1 MNRIVTFLFR
11 NESLVLF
18 SVSLLF
24 ASSFFFLGHFV
35 TIDGPAHVYNA
46 ELIAGKLF
54 GSNPLVDSYYSWNN
68 DFVPNWLGHFLLLVF
83 KLFLSGS
90 TAEKLLLSLYL
101 LGIVFSLRYL
111 IQSFNPANGLLA
123 LLSIPFVFNTFLYY
137 GFYNFCLSLIFI
149 FWISG
154 FVVRNIEKWTLK
166 RCFQLSILLLLSF
179 FAHLS
184 GFIIVGIFLFA
195 FVLFRLLQKLFTRSP
210 FFLNEV
216 RSSLFITIACLP
228 SLSLFLIYWLSH
240 HNDGALTYKSTGE
253 IFDYFISGTPLIAY
267 GQSEVIWT
275 GKLVLLLAG
284 GVFGVLIYRS
294 IRRKFFDKSD
304 FLLLIGLVV
313 IALSF
318 LLPDSDSRGGYMTL
332 RLVLISFLFLVAW
345 LGTQKMQRILQLSLI
360 SAFLILSV
368 LHIRMRLGSQR
379 VLNEIANEID
389 QASKFV
395 NEGSII
401 LPVHRPADWDWLTAH
416 MSNYICADKSCVVL
430 ENYEAPQDYFPLR
443 YSENHPQ
450 NVVYSYSKETYCSEV
465 ISKLNSGVFSV
476 QYLLEF
482 GTDLS
487 FEYPCESVFK
497 DYSDSLFKPIYSGK
511 FVKLH
516 QLK

>member
-54 GSNPLVDSYYSWNN
+54 GNLIAGKLFGNNPLVDSYYSWNS

-83 KLFLSGS
+83 KLFFSGS

-101 LGIVFSLRYL
+101 FGMVFSLRYL

-137 GFYNFCLSLIFI
+137 GFYNFCLSLIFV

-166 RCFQLSILLLLSF
+166 RYFQLSILLLLSF

-216 RSSLFITIACLP
+216 RSSLFITVACLP
-228 SLSLFLIYWLSH
+228 AFSLFLIYWLGH
-240 HNDGALTYKSTGE
+240 HNDGELSYKSATTTAN
-253 IFDYFISGTPLIAY
+253 YLIKVPAR
-267 GQSEVIWT
+267 
-275 GKLVLLLAG
+275 
-284 GVFGVLIYRS
+284 FS
-294 IRRKFFDKSD
+294 I
-304 FLLLIGLVV
+304 
-313 IALSF
+313 
-318 LLPDSDSRGGYMTL
+318 
-332 RLVLISFLFLVAW
+332 ISFQEHL
-345 LGTQKMQRILQLSLI
+345 
-360 SAFLILSV
+360 
-368 LHIRMRLGSQR
+368 
-379 VLNEIANEID
+379 
-389 QASKFV
+389 
-395 NEGSII
+395 
-401 LPVHRPADWDWLTAH
+401 
-416 MSNYICADKSCVVL
+416 
-430 ENYEAPQDYFPLR
+430 
-443 YSENHPQ
+443 
-450 NVVYSYSKETYCSEV
+450 
-465 ISKLNSGVFSV
+465 
-476 QYLLEF
+476 
-482 GTDLS
+482 
-487 FEYPCESVFK
+487 
-497 DYSDSLFKPIYSGK
+497 
-511 FVKLH
+511 
-516 QLK
+516 